1 MGEFTERSFIFPL
14 SGAILIVC
22 KKPPKEVHFIMA
34 KKEFK
39 AESKRLLDLMI
50 NSIYTH
56 KEIFLREIISNA
68 SDACDK
74 LCYQALTDDSVGLT
88 RKDFAIE
95 LSVDKDARTIT
106 VSDNGIGMDQADLE
120 NNLGVIASSG
130 SYRFKQEVGE
140 DTKDTDVIGQFGVG
154 FYSAFMIADHI
165 TVITKKYGADQAYQW
180 ESDGADGYTVT
191 EAVRD
196 HAGTDIIMHV
206 KEDADE
212 EKYSEFLEPYRLQ
225 ELVRKYSDYIRFPI
239 KMEVSKTRRK
249 EGSPDDK
256 PEYETYEEVE
266 TLNSMVPIWQRSKSD
281 VTPEEYNKFY
291 KEKFHDFVDPQ
302 RVIPVSVEGMVTYKA
317 LLFIPGATPFD
328 YYTKDFEAGLQLYS
342 NGVLIMDH
350 CADLLPEHFRFVR
363 GVVDSPDLSLNIS
376 RELLQHDRQLKVIAN
391 NLEKKIKADLTKL
404 LTDDRAAYEVFWKN
418 FGRQIKYGVVG
429 EYGAHKELL
438 QDLLLFYSSTEKKPV
453 TLAEYVS
460 RMQEDQKYIYFA
472 AGETIDKIDKLP
484 QTETLKDKGVE
495 ILYFTEEVDEF
506 CAQILHQY
514 QEKEL
519 RSVLDQEIEEGAEKK
534 AEEAADAHKAAFEL
548 VKEALGDKVKEVKA
562 SARLKSHPVCLT
574 AGEGLSFEMEKYF
587 QQVQPDAG
595 IKADRILELNVE
607 HPAFQALENAA
618 ASDPEKAKKY
628 AALLYNQALLI
639 AGLPLEDPSGYTDLV
654 CELMK

>member
-1 MGEFTERSFIFPL
+1 
-14 SGAILIVC
+14 
-22 KKPPKEVHFIMA
+22 MA
-34 KKEFK
+34 KKQFK

-74 LCYQALTDDSVGLT
+74 LCYQALTDGSVGMN
-88 RKDFAIE
+88 RSDFRIE
-95 LSVDKDARTIT
+95 LKVDKDARTLT
-106 VSDNGIGMDQADLE
+106 VSDNGIGMDREDLE

-130 SYRFKQEVGE
+130 SYKFKQEIGD

-154 FYSAFMIADHI
+154 FYSAFMVADQI
-165 TVITKKYGADQAYQW
+165 TVVTKKFGAESAYTW
-180 ESDGADGYTVT
+180 TSSGADGYTIT
-191 EAVRD
+191 EGGRD
-196 HAGTDIIMHV
+196 SVGTDIIMHI
-206 KEDADE
+206 KPDTDDE
-212 EKYSEFLEPYRLQ
+212 HYSEFLESWRIQ

-239 KMEVSKTRRK
+239 RMEVSKTRRK

-256 PEYETYEEVE
+256 PEYETYQEVE
-266 TLNSMVPIWQRSKSD
+266 TLNSMVPIWQRSKGS

-291 KEKFHDFVDPQ
+291 RDKFHDYADPQ
-302 RVIPVSVEGMVTYKA
+302 KVIAVSAEGAVTYKA

-328 YYTKDFEAGLQLYS
+328 YYTKEFEKGLQLYS
-342 NGVLIMDH
+342 NGVLIMDK

-376 RELLQHDRQLKVIAN
+376 RELLQHDRQLKVIAS
-391 NLEKKIKADLTKL
+391 NLEKKIKSELAKMLQE
-404 LTDDRAAYEVFWKN
+404 DRAGYETFWKN

-429 EYGAHKELL
+429 EYGAHKDLL

-453 TLAEYVS
+453 TLDEYVG
-460 RMQEDQKYIYFA
+460 RMKEDQKYLYYA
-472 AGETIDKIDKLP
+472 AGESLDKIDKLP
-484 QTETLKDKGVE
+484 QTELLKDSGTE

-506 CAQILHQY
+506 CAQILHTY
-514 QEKEL
+514 KDKEF
-519 RSVLDQEIEEGAEKK
+519 RSILDQEIEEGAEKK
-534 AEEAADAHKAAFEL
+534 AEEAAGAHKAALDF
-548 VKEALGDKVKEVKA
+548 VKEALGDKVKEVKV
-562 SARLKSHPVCLT
+562 STRLKSHPVCLT

-587 QQVQPDAG
+587 QSIQPDSA
-595 IKADRILELNVE
+595 IHAERILELNVD
-607 HPAFQALENAA
+607 HPAFQALEAA
-618 ASDPEKAKKY
+618 VTADPDKAKTY

-654 CELMK
+654 CQLMH